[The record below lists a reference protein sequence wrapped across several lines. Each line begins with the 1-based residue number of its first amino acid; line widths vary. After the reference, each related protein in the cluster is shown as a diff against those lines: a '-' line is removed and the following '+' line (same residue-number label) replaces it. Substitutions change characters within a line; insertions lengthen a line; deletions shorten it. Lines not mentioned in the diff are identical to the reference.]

1 MMRLKQTVRVLI
13 PAIGLSLAV
22 PALAQTGTTTP
33 ATPRAA
39 ERTAPASNAP
49 AATTSA
55 ARTDMRA
62 SKLIGKNLENAQG
75 QNVGEIK
82 DLIVDANG
90 GRAHYAIVSFGGM
103 MGVGDKLFAYPVSQL
118 KPGRADR
125 DKLVLDV
132 DKARLKDAPGF
143 DKDKWPDWNL
153 TETRTQ
159 WDKFHGPGANST
171 SMPGPNARMVRVSK
185 LLDADLKSAQGNK
198 DIGDVEDV
206 VVDLRTGQVR
216 YAVVE
221 FERGFLKGDKL
232 VALPMQAFTAAR
244 DDDDLVV
251 KVDRD
256 KLANAPAFERNQWPE
271 NNRAFD
277 SSMDRYNRDMGWGP
291 TAGRADDMNRATTG
305 SPRGTGAP
313 ASGAGRADGRTPQ

>member
-1 MMRLKQTVRVLI
+1 MMMRLKQTARILI
-13 PAIGLSLAV
+13 PAIGFSFAV
-22 PALAQTGTTTP
+22 PALAQTNTSVGN
-33 ATPRAA
+33 AA
-39 ERTAPASNAP
+39 APAAANRNAP
-49 AATTSA
+49 AAKAPQA
-55 ARTDMRA
+55 AGTEIRA

-103 MGVGDKLFAYPVSQL
+103 MGVGDKLFAYPVTQL
-118 KPGRADR
+118 KPARADR
-125 DKLVLDV
+125 DQLVLNV

-153 TETRTQ
+153 SETRTQ
-159 WDKFHGPGANST
+159 WDKFHGPGAASSST
-171 SMPGPNARMVRVSK
+171 PGPNARMVRMSK
-185 LLDADLKSAQGNK
+185 LLDADLKSAQGDK
-198 DIGDVEDV
+198 DIGDVDDV
-206 VVDLRTGQVR
+206 VVDLATGRVH

-232 VALPMQAFTAAR
+232 VALPMQAFTAAK

-256 KLANAPAFERNQWPE
+256 KLANAPAFDRNQWPE
-271 NNRAFD
+271 NNRAFND
-277 SSMDRYNRDMGWGP
+277 RMDRYNRDMGWGP

-305 SPRGTGAP
+305 TTRGVGASS
-313 ASGAGRADGRTPQ
+313 SGAGRTDVPKPQ

>member
-22 PALAQTGTTTP
+22 PALAQTNPGT

-39 ERTAPASNAP
+39 DRNAP
-49 AATTSA
+49 AANVPPATAQASA
-55 ARTDMRA
+55 RMDMRA
-62 SKLIGKNLENAQG
+62 SKLIGKELENAQG
-75 QNVGEIK
+75 ENVGEIQ
-82 DLIVDANG
+82 DLIVDVNG
-90 GRAHYAIVSFGGM
+90 GRAHYAIVSFGGL
-103 MGVGDKLFAYPVSQL
+103 MGVGDKLFAYPVSQI
-118 KPGRADR
+118 KPARADR
-125 DKLVLDV
+125 DKLTLNV

-143 DKDKWPDWNL
+143 DKDQWPDWNL

-159 WDKFHGPGANST
+159 WDKFHGPGASST
-171 SMPGPNARMVRVSK
+171 SMPGPNARMVRMSK
-185 LLDADLKSAQGNK
+185 LLDADLKAAQGDK

-206 VVDLRTGQVR
+206 VVNLQTGQVR

-232 VALPMQAFTAAR
+232 VALPMQAFSAAR

-251 KVDRD
+251 KVDRE
-256 KLANAPAFERNQWPE
+256 KLANAPAFERNQWPD

-277 SSMDRYNRDMGWGP
+277 DRMDRYNRDMGWGP
-291 TAGRADDMNRATTG
+291 TAGRTDDMNRATTG
-305 SPRGTGAP
+305 TARGVGASPAGT
-313 ASGAGRADGRTPQ
+313 GRADGRPQ